1 MEFLWGPIRIYRGGT
16 SLLACR
22 GLVALRVTYRGVPF
36 CASGGSVK
44 TRNSWGT
51 VKLNIFGGDL
61 TIQRGTLGPSHESE
75 LLEVEGMRDGPAC
88 GAVSSGSVY
97 DTVAPG

>member
-1 MEFLWGPIRIYRGGT
+1 M
-16 SLLACR
+16 
-22 GLVALRVTYRGVPF
+22 
-36 CASGGSVK
+36 K

-75 LLEVEGMRDGPAC
+75 LLEIEGMRDGPAR

-97 DTVAPG
+97 DMVVPGESLIVSYRCSELLRGLYRGVDVSPKPSSACEIRGEMR